1 VPNHTLPDTNP
12 DTATDAVG
20 WGYASNGWGYATAA
34 MLRSAAGTINA
45 RGHRRL
51 TDSGAT
57 VLSAIRES
65 ARSLYPGRAQL
76 AEDYAIDA
84 LAKHLHTDALGAW
97 EKTTSPDVIVSEMR
111 TAADTL
117 SGASKLFGVAA

>member
-1 VPNHTLPDTNP
+1 MNRIVPDTNP
-12 DTATDAVG
+12 NTTTDTTDTLG
-20 WGYASNGWGYATAA
+20 WGYVTAA

-51 TDSGAT
+51 IASGAT

-76 AEDYAIDA
+76 AEDYTIDA
-84 LAKHLHTDALGAW
+84 LAKHLGTDALGAW

-117 SGASKLFGVAA
+117 SSASKLFGMAA